1 MIDWT
6 RLPDPTTLMI
16 YAIPALLAA
25 WAVLLAV
32 GTLVLNRRD
41 RIRWARE
48 DAKIRASLDAALREM
63 DHGHTN

>member
-41 RIRWARE
+41 RIRWDRE
-48 DAKIRASLDAALREM
+48 DADIQARLDAALREM